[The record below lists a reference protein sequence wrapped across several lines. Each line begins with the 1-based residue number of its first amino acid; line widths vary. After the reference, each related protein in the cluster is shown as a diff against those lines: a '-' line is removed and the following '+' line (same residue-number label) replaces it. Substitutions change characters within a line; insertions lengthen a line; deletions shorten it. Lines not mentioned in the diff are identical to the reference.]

1 MSNKGCPRIFYCG
14 MVNTPS
20 YTAMIG
26 EPLHIGAAS
35 NKMIAVVR
43 ALRDAG
49 AKAYLVSIPVL
60 GRNAQTKQAAAV
72 IFPHRDG
79 PQIFLPVVA
88 NRYMRKIYAVFSFA
102 WFCTA
107 HVAKYDRVILYNHA
121 VEYFLG
127 LLILAVK
134 GNRPLHDIEDSPRTD
149 EQNWQG
155 FVGRTLFYIFNRF
168 TSKRKL
174 IVSEALARI
183 LDLRQFCVV
192 YGAARKETIAD
203 QNLYPLSWDF
213 AETRKSLRIH
223 YGGSLCT
230 DTGIDLFCA
239 ATDRLIETLCPDDC
253 QVHFIVTGF
262 GSDDK
267 IRALQNRGAD
277 SAVRISFYPN
287 LSPQDYLDQFR
298 RCHAA
303 LSLKLPESQMTM
315 TTFPSKVVEITTQGL
330 LLISTNA
337 SDVPLLF
344 DARSAVLL
352 SEATPRALADAI
364 LSVLANPLEM
374 QQIAR
379 QGQERA
385 MELFESKRVGTRI
398 VNFILNDIA

>member
-1 MSNKGCPRIFYCG
+1 MSNKRGPRIFYCG

-20 YTAMIG
+20 YAAMIG

-60 GRNAQTKQAAAV
+60 GRNAHTRQAAAV
-72 IFPHRDG
+72 VFPHSDG

-88 NRYMRKIYAVFSFA
+88 NRYIRKIYALFGFA

-107 HVAKYDRVILYNHA
+107 HVAKCDRVILYNHA
-121 VEYFLG
+121 AEYLLG
-127 LLILAVK
+127 LLILAIK

-149 EQNWQG
+149 EKNWQG
-155 FVGRTLFYIFNRF
+155 FVGRPFFYIFNRF
-168 TSKRKL
+168 TSKKKL
-174 IVSEALARI
+174 IVSEALASM

-192 YGAARKETIAD
+192 YGAARKETMAD

-213 AETRKSLRIH
+213 AETKESLRIH

-239 ATDRLIETLCPDDC
+239 AIDQLIETLCPDDC

-267 IRALQNRGAD
+267 IAALQARCTNSG
-277 SAVRISFYPN
+277 VRISFYPN

-298 RCHAA
+298 HCHAA
-303 LSLKLPESQMTM
+303 LSLRLPESQMTM

-352 SEATPRALADAI
+352 PEATPRALADAI

-374 QQIAR
+374 QQIAQ

-398 VNFILNDIA
+398 VDFILNDIA

>member
-1 MSNKGCPRIFYCG
+1 MSNKRYPRIFYCG

-20 YTAMIG
+20 YAAMIG

-35 NKMIAVVR
+35 NKMIAVVC

-60 GRNAQTKQAAAV
+60 GGNTQTKQAASV
-72 IFPHRDG
+72 VFPYRDG
-79 PQIFLPVVA
+79 PQIFMPVVA
-88 NRYMRKIYAVFSFA
+88 NKYIRKIYAVFSFA
-102 WFCTA
+102 RFCAA
-107 HVAKYDRVILYNHA
+107 HIEKSDRVILYNHA
-121 VEYFLG
+121 AEYLLG
-127 LLILAVK
+127 LLILAIK
-134 GNRPLHDIEDSPRTD
+134 GNRPLHDIEDSPRED
-149 EQNWQG
+149 EQGWQG
-155 FVGRTLFYIFNRF
+155 FIGRTLFYIFNRF
-168 TSKRKL
+168 TSKKKL
-174 IVSEALARI
+174 IVSEALAKM
-183 LDLRQFCVV
+183 LGLRQFCVV

-203 QNLYPLSWDF
+203 RNLYPLSWDF
-213 AETRKSLRIH
+213 AETRESLRIH

-239 ATDRLIETLCPDDC
+239 AADRLIETLCPDYF
-253 QVHFIVTGF
+253 QVHFIITGF

-267 IRALQNRGAD
+267 ISALQARCANSG
-277 SAVRISFYPN
+277 VCLSFYPN

-298 RCHAA
+298 HCHAA

-315 TTFPSKVVEITTQGL
+315 TTFPSKVVEITTHGL
-330 LLISTNA
+330 LLISTKA

-344 DARSAVLL
+344 DADSAVLL
-352 SEATPRALADAI
+352 PEATPRVLADAI

-398 VNFILNDIA
+398 VDFILNDMA